1 MQAAERKT
9 EGPAA
14 RRSLLAGAIGAAL
27 ALVLLFLC
35 AWGLA
40 REWLP
45 QGRGLLFARAALALS
60 GGLAAYL
67 ACRKQSAGKAV
78 CAAESAGIPVAFLL
92 LLQIVTNTLSPFNL
106 SLLANVLCVVCG
118 ALAGCLLTARRGA
131 RRRKRRRRDPA
142 RRVA

>member
-1 MQAAERKT
+1 MEAAERKT
-9 EGPAA
+9 GSQTA

-45 QGRGLLFARAALALS
+45 YGRELLFARAALALS

-67 ACRKQSAGKAV
+67 ACRKQIAGKAV
-78 CAAESAGIPVAFLL
+78 CAAESACVPAALLL
-92 LLQIVTNTLSPFNL
+92 LLQIITNSSSPFNI

-118 ALAGCLLTARRGA
+118 SFAGCLLTVRRST
-131 RRRKRRRRDPA
+131 RRRKRRRRTT
-142 RRVA
+142 

>member
-9 EGPAA
+9 VGPAA

-35 AWGLA
+35 AWGVA

-45 QGRGLLFARAALALS
+45 YGRELLFARAALALS
-60 GGLAAYL
+60 GGLAAWF
-67 ACRKQSAGKAV
+67 ACRKQNAGKAV
-78 CAAESAGIPVAFLL
+78 CAAESACVPVALLL
-92 LLQIVTNTLSPFNL
+92 LLQIVTNSPSPFNI

-118 ALAGCLLTARRGA
+118 SLAGCLLTARRGG
-131 RRRKRRRRDPA
+131 RRRKRRRKA
-142 RRVA
+142 A

>member
-1 MQAAERKT
+1 MEAAERKT
-9 EGPAA
+9 GGPAV
-14 RRSLLAGAIGAAL
+14 RRSLLAGAVGAAL

-45 QGRGLLFARAALALS
+45 YGRELLFARAALALS

-67 ACRKQSAGKAV
+67 ACRRQSGGKAV
-78 CAAESAGIPVAFLL
+78 CAAESACVPVALLL
-92 LLQIVTNTLSPFNL
+92 LLQIVTNSSSSFNI

-118 ALAGCLLTARRGA
+118 SLAGCLLTARRGG
-131 RRRKRRRRDPA
+131 RRRKRRRRA
-142 RRVA
+142 I